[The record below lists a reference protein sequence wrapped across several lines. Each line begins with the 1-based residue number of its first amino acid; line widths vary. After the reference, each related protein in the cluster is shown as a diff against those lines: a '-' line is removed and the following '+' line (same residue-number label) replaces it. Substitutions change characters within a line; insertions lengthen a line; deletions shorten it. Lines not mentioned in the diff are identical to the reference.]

1 MAYSYILVIRLGQ
14 ELIKMLVICLIN
26 FIIDRVDTTVFD
38 RVDLYESLRTLV
50 PAMFASLMGGTNV
63 YNIIVIYYDVQAS
76 KSISSNS
83 L

>member
-26 FIIDRVDTTVFD
+26 SIIDRVDTTVFD

>member
-14 ELIKMLVICLIN
+14 ELIKNASPLLN
-26 FIIDRVDTTVFD
+26 QLHLDRVDTTVFD
-38 RVDLYESLRTLV
+38 RVDLYESLWTLV